1 MLEKIIEILD
11 NHFVFDDQ
19 DISLESDLRSELY
32 LDDDDM
38 ENLVIALEDEFD
50 LELQDIDPDYLFTV
64 EDILNLITKKIAEK

>member
-50 LELQDIDPDYLFTV
+50 LELQDIAPDYLFTV